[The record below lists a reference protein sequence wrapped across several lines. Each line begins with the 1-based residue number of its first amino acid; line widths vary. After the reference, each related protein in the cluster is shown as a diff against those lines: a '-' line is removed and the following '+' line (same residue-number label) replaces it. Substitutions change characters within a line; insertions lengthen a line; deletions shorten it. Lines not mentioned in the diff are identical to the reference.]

1 MSERGRGAARNFPVV
16 KEVLGFF
23 VPFLVLGIVFLVLR
37 VWIAAGIF
45 IALSLFMLYFF
56 RDPRLECEH
65 LPGTILSP
73 AFGKVVAIADVVEP
87 EYLEREVKRVS
98 IFLRIYD
105 VHMNYA
111 PVDGVLEYKRYHK
124 GRFGI
129 AGFDKAS
136 ELNEHITLGVSNGS
150 EKLSFKIIA
159 GMIAR
164 RIVMPLEEGS
174 SIRAGER
181 IGMVKFGSRADVF
194 VPPEYEVTVKLGQ
207 KVRGGST
214 VIARRK

>member
-1 MSERGRGAARNFPVV
+1 VSERGKDAARHYPIA
-16 KEVLGFF
+16 KEVLVLF
-23 VPFLVLGIVFLVLR
+23 VPLLVLGTVFLVSK
-37 VWIAAGIF
+37 VWIAGGIF
-45 IALSLFMLYFF
+45 IALSLFVLYFF
-56 RDPRLECEH
+56 RNPRLEYEH
-65 LPGTILSP
+65 VPGTILSP
-73 AFGKVVAIADVVEP
+73 AFGKVVGIVDVLEP
-87 EYLEREVKRVS
+87 EYMGREANRVS

-105 VHMNYA
+105 VHMNYT
-111 PVDGVLEYKRYHK
+111 PVDGILEYKRYHK

-136 ELNEHITLGVSNGS
+136 DLNEHMTVGVSNGG
-150 EKLSFKIIA
+150 ERLSFKIIA

-194 VPPEYEVTVKLGQ
+194 VPPEYEITVRLGQ
-207 KVRGGST
+207 KVRGPLT
-214 VIARRK
+214 VIARKR